1 MAAALQN
8 NSLNFSVSNMALTNV
23 LIVRVLYLVIFVVGS
38 LISIVVLALGLFDRS
53 LGPVALVSLT
63 TYL

>member
-23 LIVRVLYLVIFVVGS
+23 LIARVLYLVIFVTGSVIS
-38 LISIVVLALGLFDRS
+38 LIVLVLGLFDRS
-53 LGPVALVSLT
+53 LGSVMIVSSL
-63 TYL
+63 

>member
-23 LIVRVLYLVIFVVGS
+23 LIARVLYLVIFVTGSVIS
-38 LISIVVLALGLFDRS
+38 LIVLVLGLFDRS
-53 LGPVALVSLT
+53 LGSVMIVSFL
-63 TYL
+63 